1 MLRFGEKYVIFLML
15 NEKSE
20 DSMSEEK
27 LVSVCINAYNSAD
40 VIAQTIES
48 VLNQTYKN
56 LQIIVV
62 DDCSTDNTA
71 EVVKSFDDERIELY
85 SLPKNGNISNA
96 NNECL
101 HRARGE
107 YIAHL
112 DSDDIWVADKIEKQ
126 VKFLEENPQY
136 GACFS
141 YAGFIDEHSNILTKE
156 HLPLNHLNLY
166 VHENMPQSGFVRSF
180 FDKSNHI
187 CHCSMVMRKSV
198 YEKLGDHDLTMKYL
212 HDFDYW
218 VRMNFCCPFYIMPE
232 ELVLCRIWRANNS
245 TLGER
250 EFIAHNEEYAR
261 IMYKLINDCPN
272 DMFVDAFSDRFRLEG
287 AHTDEELEIE
297 RAFILGDALPMLP
310 ENKALE
316 IKKLDELFRDKKYI
330 DLAEEKF
337 GFTLND
343 FHNLRK
349 NEIYYDKK
357 ETDAL
362 KNQNAELKPKA
373 DLYEMEKAYAVR
385 ERQKNEE
392 LSRTCDELKQR
403 LDALSAEHE
412 HLAAQHNLVINS
424 KSYKIT
430 APLRKIKSF
439 F

>member
-1 MLRFGEKYVIFLML
+1 
-15 NEKSE
+15 
-20 DSMSEEK
+20 MSEEK
-27 LVSVCINAYNSAD
+27 LVSVCINAYNTSD
-40 VIAQTIES
+40 IIKQTIES
-48 VLNQTYKN
+48 ALNQTYKN

-71 EVVKSFDDERIELY
+71 EIVKGFDDGRIELY
-85 SLPKNGNISNA
+85 VLPKNGGISNA

-101 HRARGE
+101 RRARGE

-141 YAGFIDEHSNILTKE
+141 HAGLIDENSRLIE
-156 HLPLNHLNLY
+156 PDEPCPQLY
-166 VHENMPQSGFVRSF
+166 DTYIINNMSQAEFVRF
-180 FDKSNHI
+180 CYEKLNRI
-187 CHCSMVMRKSV
+187 CHCSMVMRRSV

-218 VRMNFCCPFYIMPE
+218 VRMNFLCPFYIIQE
-232 ELVLCRIWRANNS
+232 KLVFMRVRHGNNS
-245 TLGER
+245 TLGEK
-250 EFIAHNEEYAR
+250 ELVAHNEELAR
-261 IMYKLINDCPN
+261 IMYKLINDCPRE
-272 DMFVDAFSDRFRLEG
+272 MFLEAFSDILRIKGE
-287 AHTDEELEIE
+287 HTDEEIELEK
-297 RAFILGDALPMLP
+297 AFVLANAFLLLP

-337 GFTLND
+337 GFTIAD

-349 NEIYYDKK
+349 NEIYYNKAESDS
-357 ETDAL
+357 L
-362 KNQNAELKPKA
+362 KSRNAEL
-373 DLYEMEKAYAVR
+373 EKSVESKETQLKQESELCAAQQEEIR
-385 ERQKNEE
+385 SNRQKYEE
-392 LSRTCDELKQR
+392 LSGSYNELRQSF
-403 LDALSAEHE
+403 DSLSAEHAR
-412 HLAAQHNLVINS
+412 LAAQYNLILNS

>member
-1 MLRFGEKYVIFLML
+1 
-15 NEKSE
+15 
-20 DSMSEEK
+20 MSEEK

-40 VIAQTIES
+40 VISETIES

-71 EVVKSFDDERIELY
+71 EVVKSFDDKRIELY

-101 HRARGE
+101 HRAKGE

-126 VKFLEENPQY
+126 VKFLEENPGY

-141 YAGFIDEHSNILTKE
+141 HAGLIDGNSRLIQ
-156 HLPLNHLNLY
+156 PDDPCPQLY
-166 VHENMPQSGFVRSF
+166 DTYIINNMSQAEFVRF
-180 FDKSNHI
+180 CYEKLNRI

-218 VRMNFCCPFYIMPE
+218 VRMNFICPFYIIQE
-232 ELVLCRIWRANNS
+232 KLVLCRVREGNNS

-250 EFIAHNEEYAR
+250 ELIAHNEELAR
-261 IMYKLINDCPN
+261 IMYKLVNDCPKE
-272 DMFVDAFSDRFRLEG
+272 MFLDAFADKLKIRGE
-287 AHTDEELEIE
+287 HTDEELELE
-297 RAFILGDALPMLP
+297 KAFVLADAFLLLP

-316 IKKLDELFRDKKYI
+316 IKKLDELFCDKKYI

-343 FHNLRK
+343 FYNLHK
-349 NEIYYDKK
+349 NEIYYDKA
-357 ETDAL
+357 ESDTL
-362 KNQNAELKPKA
+362 KSQNAEFKQKA

-392 LSRTCDELKQR
+392 LSRSCDELKQR

>member
-1 MLRFGEKYVIFLML
+1 
-15 NEKSE
+15 
-20 DSMSEEK
+20 MSEEK

-40 VIAQTIES
+40 VISETIES

-71 EVVKSFDDERIELY
+71 EVVKSFDDKRIELY

-101 HRARGE
+101 HRAKGE

-112 DSDDIWVADKIEKQ
+112 DSDDIWVANKIEKQ

-141 YAGFIDEHSNILTKE
+141 HAGLIDEKSRLIQ
-156 HLPLNHLNLY
+156 PSDPCPQLY
-166 VHENMPQSGFVRSF
+166 DTYIVKNMSQAEFVRF
-180 FDKSNHI
+180 CYEKLNRI
-187 CHCSMVMRKSV
+187 CHCSMVIRKSV

-218 VRMNFCCPFYIMPE
+218 VRMNFICPFYIIQE
-232 ELVLCRIWRANNS
+232 KLVLCRVREGNNS

-250 EFIAHNEEYAR
+250 ELIAHNEELAR
-261 IMYKLINDCPN
+261 IMYKLVNDCPKE
-272 DMFVDAFSDRFRLEG
+272 MFLEAFADKLKIKGE
-287 AHTDEELEIE
+287 HTNEELELE
-297 RAFILGDALPMLP
+297 KAFVLADAFLLLP

-316 IKKLDELFRDKKYI
+316 IKKLDELFHDKKYI

-357 ETDAL
+357 ETDTL
-362 KNQNAELKPKA
+362 KSQNAEFKQKA

-385 ERQKNEE
+385 EKQKNED
-392 LSRTCDELKQR
+392 LSRSCEELKQR

>member
-1 MLRFGEKYVIFLML
+1 MLSL
-15 NEKSE
+15 NPE

-27 LVSVCINAYNSAD
+27 LVSVCINAYNRAD
-40 VIAQTIES
+40 VIEETIES

-62 DDCSTDNTA
+62 DDGSTDNTA
-71 EVVKSFDDERIELY
+71 EIVKSFDDGRIELY
-85 SLPKNGNISNA
+85 VLPKNSGISNS

-101 HRARGE
+101 HRASGE

-112 DSDDIWVADKIEKQ
+112 DSDDIWLPDKIEKQ
-126 VKFLEENPQY
+126 VKFLEENPRY

-141 YAGFIDEHSNILTKE
+141 YAGFIDENSNILTEE
-156 HLPLNHLNLY
+156 HLPLYHLNVY

-198 YEKLGDHDLTMKYL
+198 YEKLGDHDLTMNYL
-212 HDFDYW
+212 HDFDCW
-218 VRMNFCCPFYIMPE
+218 VRMNFLCPFYIIPE
-232 ELVLCRIWRANNS
+232 KLVLCRIWRANNS

-250 EFIAHNEEYAR
+250 ELIAHNEEYAR

-272 DMFVDAFSDRFRLEG
+272 DMFADAFSDRFRLEG
-287 AHTDEELEIE
+287 AHTNEELELE
-297 RAFILGDALPMLP
+297 KAFVLGDALPMLP
-310 ENKALE
+310 ENKVLE

-337 GFTLND
+337 GFTIAD

-349 NEIYYDKK
+349 NEIYYNKPESDS
-357 ETDAL
+357 L
-362 KNQNAELKPKA
+362 KSRNAELERSVESKDAQLKQESELCA
-373 DLYEMEKAYAVR
+373 AQQEEIR
-385 ERQKNEE
+385 SNRQKYEE
-392 LSRTCDELKQR
+392 LSGSYNELRQSF
-403 LDALSAEHE
+403 DSLSAEHAR
-412 HLAAQHNLVINS
+412 LAAQYNLILNS

>member
-1 MLRFGEKYVIFLML
+1 
-15 NEKSE
+15 
-20 DSMSEEK
+20 MSEEK
-27 LVSVCINAYNSAD
+27 LVSVCINAYNRAD

-71 EVVKSFDDERIELY
+71 EIVKSFDDGRIELY
-85 SLPKNGNISNA
+85 VLPKNSGISNA

-112 DSDDIWVADKIEKQ
+112 DSDDIWVSDKIEKQ
-126 VKFLEENPQY
+126 VKFLEENTRY

-141 YAGFIDEHSNILTKE
+141 HAGLIDGNSRIIQ
-156 HLPLNHLNLY
+156 PDDPCPQLY
-166 VHENMPQSGFVRSF
+166 DTYIINNMSQAEFVRF
-180 FDKSNHI
+180 CYEKLNRI
-187 CHCSMVMRKSV
+187 CHCSMVMKKSV

-218 VRMNFCCPFYIMPE
+218 VRMNFLCPFYIIQE
-232 ELVLCRIWRANNS
+232 KLVFCRVREGNNS

-250 EFIAHNEEYAR
+250 ELVAHNEELAR

-272 DMFVDAFSDRFRLEG
+272 DMFADAFSDSFRLEG
-287 AHTDEELEIE
+287 VHTNEELELE
-297 RAFILGDALPMLP
+297 KAFVLGDALPTLP
-310 ENKALE
+310 ENKVLE
-316 IKKLDELFRDKKYI
+316 IKKLDELFSDKKYI

-337 GFTLND
+337 GFTIAD

-349 NEIYYDKK
+349 NEIYYNKAESDS
-357 ETDAL
+357 L
-362 KNQNAELKPKA
+362 KSRNAELERSVESKEAQLKQKSELCA
-373 DLYEMEKAYAVR
+373 AQQEEIR
-385 ERQKNEE
+385 SNRQKYEE
-392 LSRTCDELKQR
+392 LSGSYNELRQSF
-403 LDALSAEHE
+403 DSLSAEHAR
-412 HLAAQHNLVINS
+412 LAAQYNLILNS

>member
-1 MLRFGEKYVIFLML
+1 
-15 NEKSE
+15 
-20 DSMSEEK
+20 MSEEK

-156 HLPLNHLNLY
+156 NLPLNHLNLY

-180 FDKSNHI
+180 FAKSTHLLNYTSTIAHKTSPI
-187 CHCSMVMRKSV
+187 PTNPPPTTYHNFGELLPFLPYKIHEIPLIAIKSV
-198 YEKLGDHDLTMKYL
+198 
-212 HDFDYW
+212 
-218 VRMNFCCPFYIMPE
+218 
-232 ELVLCRIWRANNS
+232 
-245 TLGER
+245 
-250 EFIAHNEEYAR
+250 
-261 IMYKLINDCPN
+261 
-272 DMFVDAFSDRFRLEG
+272 
-287 AHTDEELEIE
+287 
-297 RAFILGDALPMLP
+297 
-310 ENKALE
+310 
-316 IKKLDELFRDKKYI
+316 
-330 DLAEEKF
+330 
-337 GFTLND
+337 LN
-343 FHNLRK
+343 
-349 NEIYYDKK
+349 
-357 ETDAL
+357 T
-362 KNQNAELKPKA
+362 
-373 DLYEMEKAYAVR
+373 
-385 ERQKNEE
+385 
-392 LSRTCDELKQR
+392 
-403 LDALSAEHE
+403 
-412 HLAAQHNLVINS
+412 
-424 KSYKIT
+424 
-430 APLRKIKSF
+430 
-439 F
+439 